1 MASVIRRFPE
11 LVAFAGDELRYRLI
25 FRKYREFTMIPGH
38 SYVGNLHLAARVR
51 NVPGCIVECGTW
63 RGGMIA
69 GIADVLGRSRHY
81 YLFDSFEG
89 LPPAREIDGQ
99 AALAWQSDT
108 TGSAYYNNCTAS
120 EDDARRAMSRSR
132 ARNYQIV
139 KGWFEATLPGMK
151 WIEPIALLRMDAD
164 WYESTRCILENL
176 ASRLAPGGLIL
187 VDDYYTWD
195 GCAQAVNEFAVER
208 KWKIRQ
214 SRIHGVCY
222 IAV

>member
-1 MASVIRRFPE
+1 
-11 LVAFAGDELRYRLI
+11 
-25 FRKYREFTMIPGH
+25 
-38 SYVGNLHLAARVR
+38 
-51 NVPGCIVECGTW
+51 
-63 RGGMIA
+63 
-69 GIADVLGRSRHY
+69 
-81 YLFDSFEG
+81 
-89 LPPAREIDGQ
+89 
-99 AALAWQSDT
+99 
-108 TGSAYYNNCTAS
+108 
-120 EDDARRAMSRSR
+120 
-132 ARNYQIV
+132 
-139 KGWFEATLPGMK
+139 MK